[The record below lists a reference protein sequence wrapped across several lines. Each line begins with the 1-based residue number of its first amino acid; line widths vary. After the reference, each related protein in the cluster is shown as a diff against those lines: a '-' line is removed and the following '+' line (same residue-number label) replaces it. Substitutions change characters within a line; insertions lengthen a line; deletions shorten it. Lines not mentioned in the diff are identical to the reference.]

1 MACARTLDWVC
12 VGGAKKKGKVE
23 ATDRA
28 KPTAGSARRKAD
40 AQLLGGSEPRLQEP
54 ALLPIPRPRPR
65 KERAALDAVGEHV
78 LLRHEGQR
86 RKPFRACGAEHRSCR
101 ACFLGRLDRFEAS
114 QENMSDNE

>member
-54 ALLPIPRPRPR
+54 ALLPIPRPRPAKR
-65 KERAALDAVGEHV
+65 ILNMPKV
-78 LLRHEGQR
+78 
-86 RKPFRACGAEHRSCR
+86 
-101 ACFLGRLDRFEAS
+101 S
-114 QENMSDNE
+114 QNMPHNMAKLP